1 MNTQTQTP
9 PPTTSS
15 SFRSLGVAGV
25 AAVLA
30 SACCVAPLL
39 LVLVGVSGAWIG
51 QLTRLEPY
59 QPCFMVAAA
68 VALVLAWR
76 RIWRAPDCD
85 VGRACAV
92 PAARRAQKT
101 VFVAV
106 ALLLAVAFGFPFLA
120 PIFY

>member
-1 MNTQTQTP
+1 M
-9 PPTTSS
+9 
-15 SFRSLGVAGV
+15 
-25 AAVLA
+25 AALLA

-51 QLTRLEPY
+51 QLTKLEPY
-59 QPCFMVAAA
+59 QPYFMVAAG
-68 VALVLAWR
+68 VALALAGR
-76 RIWRAPDCD
+76 RIWRAPACD
-85 VGRACAV
+85 DGRACAV

-101 VFVAV
+101 IFVVV